1 MRASHVLR
9 ALAVLLLLA
18 LAGASFASGE
28 LQYVAAGAAISALA
42 EIALALR
49 ARRERSAAVCDRSRV
64 GAVRVSC
71 SETEGILTVALAGKA
86 QGRFG
91 APYVL
96 LSRTLPRGPAESDLQ
111 DQRPYLELGA
121 PKWSMHG
128 AIREACLTP
137 RLLRLVLHPEAADA
151 LGAGEV
157 RVTLPATQ
165 DPRALER
172 TLRRILRGVA
182 FTSERSMPEE
192 EAREAAAEPA

>member
-9 ALAVLLLLA
+9 ALAALLLLA

-28 LQYVAAGAAISALA
+28 LRYAAAGVAIFALV

-49 ARRERSAAVCDRSRV
+49 ARRERTAAVRDRSRV
-64 GAVRVSC
+64 SAIRVAC
-71 SETEGILTVALAGKA
+71 SETEGILTIALAGKA
-86 QGRFG
+86 QGHTG

-96 LSRTLPRGPAESDLQ
+96 LTRTLPRGPAGSDLQ
-111 DQRPYLELGA
+111 DERPYLELGA

-128 AIREACLTP
+128 AIREASLTP
-137 RLLRLVLHPEAADA
+137 RLLRLALHPEAAGS

-157 RVTLPATQ
+157 RVALPAAQ

-172 TLRRILRGVA
+172 ALRKVLRGVA

-192 EAREAAAEPA
+192 EAPEAAAELA